1 MNNNDDPAKIVII
14 YDDPISSQIYD
25 DFNIVTGCLACP
37 RRIIRRGNKIQ
48 PGPFALSTWAKPN
61 YLGLF
66 MIFFLLILDRYM
78 GQNPTFRPFF
88 SPFICY
94 FGPLY
99 NPIIFYFRLFTVYLF
114 FIFSFCVRWVPI
126 VSFNQRVGPN
136 HQVLT
141 FSQLINN
148 QCANQK

>member
-1 MNNNDDPAKIVII
+1 MNYNDDPAKIVII
-14 YDDPISSQIYD
+14 YDDPKIVIYLRRCQYRHGSSSMSTQDHPTWQTDSARSISVAHMGQ
-25 DFNIVTGCLACP
+25 A
-37 RRIIRRGNKIQ
+37 Q
-48 PGPFALSTWAKPN
+48 Q
-61 YLGLF
+61 LGLF

-78 GQNPTFRPFF
+78 GQNPTFRPFY